1 MTLAV
6 VTQNDVKKSPIDK
19 LPPNVHVW
27 VALRRHDLF
36 YWTSGGRKYSFLSKC
51 YIILELQRFNKSAL
65 KTHKITFLMQ
75 FVNIYNL
82 NFKKYN
88 TFDNYTV
95 IVNFQM

>member
-1 MTLAV
+1 MICSIGPVAV
-6 VTQNDVKKSPIDK
+6 GNIHSYQSAI
-19 LPPNVHVW
+19 
-27 VALRRHDLF
+27 LF
-36 YWTSGGRKYSFLSKC
+36 
-51 YIILELQRFNKSAL
+51 LELQRFDKSAL

-88 TFDNYTV
+88 TFDNYTI

>member
-1 MTLAV
+1 MLCLINLVTKSGIEFVSPHRTRKTWVLANEDCQRGNMALAV

-51 YIILELQRFNKSAL
+51 YIIFGTA
-65 KTHKITFLMQ
+65 T
-75 FVNIYNL
+75 IY
-82 NFKKYN
+82 
-88 TFDNYTV
+88 
-95 IVNFQM
+95 